1 MKRTLP
7 ALLLITSLAIIS
19 CSSSKNYL
27 ERSNEDKA
35 LQDAIKKLNKS
46 TTDEK
51 ALEAIPI
58 LYSNIKLAHL
68 AKIKSFGNSTELSR
82 WDKIIREYEYLQDA
96 YDAIINSSSSF
107 KLVNPENF
115 STQLLETRQAAA
127 EEYYA
132 FAQKE
137 FEMKGRD
144 NARIAYLHYQK
155 AEKYIPGF
163 KDAQAKMDQAYENA
177 IVNVVINRVQ
187 DNSFFYNSGWG
198 NGYNYSNEYFQNTL
212 VRELNNN
219 NNRYAARF
227 YTDWEERRDNIQPDW
242 NIDLRL
248 RNMDIPQPIS
258 YQYNRN
264 VSESVQVGTDT
275 AGKPVYNTVYATL
288 YITRMSFNAR
298 ADMELIIRD
307 IAAGKNLL
315 YRNFNETYR
324 WEEERA
330 TFNGDSRALSS
341 RDWQMING
349 SGYNTPRKEDVL
361 NELYRKIYPQVKN
374 NIIRSVEW

>member
-1 MKRTLP
+1 M
-7 ALLLITSLAIIS
+7 
-19 CSSSKNYL
+19 
-27 ERSNEDKA
+27 
-35 LQDAIKKLNKS
+35 
-46 TTDEK
+46 
-51 ALEAIPI
+51 
-58 LYSNIKLAHL
+58 
-68 AKIKSFGNSTELSR
+68 G
-82 WDKIIREYEYLQDA
+82 
-96 YDAIINSSSSF
+96 
-107 KLVNPENF
+107 
-115 STQLLETRQAAA
+115 
-127 EEYYA
+127 
-132 FAQKE
+132 
-137 FEMKGRD
+137 
-144 NARIAYLHYQK
+144 
-155 AEKYIPGF
+155 
-163 KDAQAKMDQAYENA
+163 QAYENA

-324 WEEERA
+324 WEEEMA

>member
-1 MKRTLP
+1 MKRILP

-96 YDAIINSSSSF
+96 YDAIINSSPSF
-107 KLVNPENF
+107 KLVNPENY

-137 FEMKGRD
+137 FEMTGRD
-144 NARIAYLHYQK
+144 NARIAFLHYQK

-227 YTDWEERRDNIQPDW
+227 YTDWEERRDNIKPDW

-258 YQYNRN
+258 YQYSRN
-264 VSESVQVGTDT
+264 VSERVQVGTDT

-307 IAAGKNLL
+307 LAEGKNIL

-330 TFNGDSRALSS
+330 TYNGDSRALSN

-361 NELYRKIYPQVKN
+361 NELYRKIYPQVKS